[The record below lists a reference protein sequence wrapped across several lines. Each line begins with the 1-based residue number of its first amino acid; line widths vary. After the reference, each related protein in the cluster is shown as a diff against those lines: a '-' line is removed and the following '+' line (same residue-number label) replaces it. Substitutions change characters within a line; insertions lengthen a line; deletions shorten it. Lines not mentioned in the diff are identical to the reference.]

1 MDEEHIRALVVED
14 NAADVVL
21 LQEAFAASAAPME
34 VEYVDRLSRAI
45 ARLAQSAFDVI
56 LLDLTLPDSRGLD
69 TYDRIHAEAPD
80 VPVVVLTA
88 NRDRDLG
95 VEAVHRG
102 AQDYLPKG
110 VMGGDSLCRVLRYAI
125 ERDRIRR
132 RLKDYL
138 WRTEASEGRLRRT
151 VEGSADGVVVVADG
165 GDVLYA
171 NPAAEQMLGRTAEEL
186 ARFPSDLPLSVD
198 QATEI
203 SVMEQDGSVVVVE
216 IRATRT
222 TWDGRDALLASLR
235 DITHRKQAEDLRH
248 KLDVETLRVRQL
260 EELSRLKSLFVET
273 ISHELRTPMT
283 PLSAGVSMLLDGSLG
298 DVTDEQRRTL
308 ERIQRHIGRLARI
321 TTEVL
326 DVSVDSPGI
335 RHARDVQLRPTLLP
349 AVELLQPKAS
359 RRGVVLDLRVERRAR
374 AHADPDALCQV
385 VASLVD
391 ATITHCPDGTHV
403 SITSHQDD
411 DGLVELRIEDDGRGE
426 TAESLMREDPSLNDR
441 VPVAGEGMLFG
452 LAVCK
457 SLVEGMGGA
466 LSFESRPGEGT
477 LFRFS
482 LPAAQA

>member
-1 MDEEHIRALVVED
+1 MDEERIRALVVED

-21 LQEAFAASAAPME
+21 LEEAFAASATPMS
-34 VEYVDRLSRAI
+34 VEYVERLSRAI
-45 ARLAQSAFDVI
+45 ALLAQAEFDVI

-69 TYDRIHAEAPD
+69 TYDRVHAEAPD

-88 NRDRDLG
+88 NRDRELG

-110 VMGGDSLCRVLRYAI
+110 VMGGDSLCRALRYAI

-138 WRTEASEGRLRRT
+138 WRTEASEGRLRRI
-151 VEGSADGVVVVADG
+151 VEGSADGVVVVADD

-171 NPAAEQMLGRTAEEL
+171 NPAAEGMLGHSVEEL
-186 ARFPSDLPLSVD
+186 ARRPADLPLSVD

-203 SVMEQDGSVVVVE
+203 SVVGGDGAIVVVE

-222 TWDGRDALLASLR
+222 SWDGRDALLASLR
-235 DITHRKQAEDLRH
+235 DITHRRQAEDLRH
-248 KLDVETLRVRQL
+248 KLDVESLRVRQL
-260 EELSRLKSLFVET
+260 EELGRLKSLFVET

-283 PLSAGVSMLLDGSLG
+283 PLSTGVAMLLDGSLG

-308 ERIQRHIGRLARI
+308 ERIQRHIDRLSRI

-326 DVSVDSPGI
+326 DVSVDSPGV
-335 RHARDVQLRPTLLP
+335 HHPRDIPLRATLLP
-349 AVELLQPKAS
+349 AVELLQPKAG
-359 RRGVVLDLRVERRAR
+359 RRDINLDLQVEPRAR
-374 AHADPDALCQV
+374 AHADPEALCQI

-403 SITSHQDD
+403 SITSHEGD

-426 TAESLMREDPSLNDR
+426 TAEALMREDPSLNDR
-441 VPVAGEGMLFG
+441 VPAADEGMLFG